1 MLTEKDKNIILD
13 KLIQSFNNTGYI
25 ADVCFNDCDDEDFE
39 TSVTVIWNCDDITY
53 NSEEYSIHLSTPDFC
68 SYEDVE
74 YIPNEFD
81 EGYIQ
86 IGSYIEIY
94 DSVEN
99 ICGYYDLTELSQEQF
114 NIIFNKIKSLIKENN
129 EKAI

>member
-25 ADVCFNDCDDEDFE
+25 ADVCFNDCDEDEFQ
-39 TSVTVIWNCDDITY
+39 TSVTVMWDCNDITY
-53 NSEEYSIHLSTPDFC
+53 NNEEYSIHLSTPDFC

-86 IGSYIEIY
+86 TGSYIEIY

-99 ICGYYDLTELSQEQF
+99 SCGYYDLTELSQEQVRV
-114 NIIFNKIKSLIKENN
+114 IFNKIKSLIKENN
-129 EKAI
+129 K

>member
-1 MLTEKDKNIILD
+1 MLTEKDKDIILN

-25 ADVCFNDCDDEDFE
+25 ADVCFNDCDEDEFQ
-39 TSVTVIWNCDDITY
+39 TSVTVMWDCNDITY
-53 NSEEYSIHLSTPDFC
+53 NNEEYSIHLSTPDFC
-68 SYEDVE
+68 SYKDVE

-86 IGSYIEIY
+86 TGSYIEIY

-99 ICGYYDLTELSQEQF
+99 SCGYYDLTELSQEQVRV
-114 NIIFNKIKSLIKENN
+114 IFNKIKSLIKENN
-129 EKAI
+129 K

>member
-1 MLTEKDKNIILD
+1 MLTEKDKDIILN

-25 ADVCFNDCDDEDFE
+25 ADVCFNDCDEDEFQ
-39 TSVTVIWNCDDITY
+39 TSVTVMWDCNDITY
-53 NSEEYSIHLSTPDFC
+53 NNEEYSIHLSTPDFC

-86 IGSYIEIY
+86 TGSYIEIY

-99 ICGYYDLTELSQEQF
+99 SCGYYDLTELSQEQVRV
-114 NIIFNKIKSLIKENN
+114 IFNKIKSLIKENN
-129 EKAI
+129 K

>member
-1 MLTEKDKNIILD
+1 MLTEKDKDIILN

-25 ADVCFNDCDDEDFE
+25 ADVCFNDCDEDEFQ
-39 TSVTVIWNCDDITY
+39 TSVTVMWDCNDITY
-53 NSEEYSIHLSTPDFC
+53 NNEEYSIHLSTPDFC

-86 IGSYIEIY
+86 TGSYIEIY
-94 DSVEN
+94 DSIEN
-99 ICGYYDLTELSQEQF
+99 SYGYYDLTELPQEQF

>member
-13 KLIQSFNNTGYI
+13 KLIQSFNDTGYI
-25 ADVCFNDCDDEDFE
+25 ADVCFNDCEDEFQ
-39 TSVTVIWNCDDITY
+39 TSVTVMWDCDDITY
-53 NSEEYSIHLSTPDFC
+53 NNEEYNIHLSTPDFC

-81 EGYIQ
+81 EEYIQ
-86 IGSYIEIY
+86 TGSYIEIY

-99 ICGYYDLTELSQEQF
+99 LCGYYNLTDLSQEQVRV
-114 NIIFNKIKSLIKENN
+114 IFNKIKSLIKENN
-129 EKAI
+129 K